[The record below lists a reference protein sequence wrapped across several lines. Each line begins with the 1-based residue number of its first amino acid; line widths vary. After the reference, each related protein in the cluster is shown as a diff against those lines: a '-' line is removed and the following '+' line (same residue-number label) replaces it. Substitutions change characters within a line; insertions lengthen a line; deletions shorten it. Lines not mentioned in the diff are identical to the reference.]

1 MTNTIQHLK
10 KRVRRADRWNDIVG
24 YLLAV
29 SIGVNIFQ
37 ALN

>member
-1 MTNTIQHLK
+1 MTNTIQHLQ

-24 YLLAV
+24 YLLAI

-37 ALN
+37 FWN